1 MSIISKETIFTRWV
15 NIYNNKTFI
24 ARDEGG
30 DYKKYLEQG
39 HPVMKHAIRKY
50 GFGGF
55 RVFYLI
61 TCGTTRRYDLDI
73 LEKLFVEKYN
83 SNVSGKCGYN
93 IDPSYT
99 IYIKPK
105 RNYDHIIYLC
115 FILILSYV
123 LYVTSNPR
131 DIFTIY
137 YDRKNNVSIM
147 TYIRS
152 LFITD

>member
-1 MSIISKETIFTRWV
+1 MSLVTKETTFTRWV

-61 TCGTTRRYDLDI
+61 TCGTTRRYDLDAI
-73 LEKLFVEKYN
+73 EKLYVEKYT
-83 SNVSGKCGYN
+83 SSTDKHGYN
-93 IDPSYT
+93 IDPRYT
-99 IYIKPK
+99 RYKKPEK
-105 RNYDHIIYLC
+105 NYDHIIYLWGLAVMSL
-115 FILILSYV
+115 ISYIVYVPYILSDV
-123 LYVTSNPR
+123 DNFN
-131 DIFTIY
+131 IFE
-137 YDRKNNVSIM
+137 
-147 TYIRS
+147 
-152 LFITD
+152 L